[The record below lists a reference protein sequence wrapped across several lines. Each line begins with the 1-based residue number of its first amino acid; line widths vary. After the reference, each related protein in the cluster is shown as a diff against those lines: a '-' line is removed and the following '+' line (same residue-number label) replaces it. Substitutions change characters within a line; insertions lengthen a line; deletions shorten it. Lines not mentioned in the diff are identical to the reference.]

1 MGASEVLGSP
11 VGKILLLFFS
21 FPALVQS
28 VQSMTLSITPA
39 QTAAWRKQIF
49 EQLSERTKRE
59 MDNFRHYEQAVE
71 QVCDVIYQ
79 SSVAYSFILGIS
91 IYIPVCLSPL
101 PDLPPLQ
108 SVWIKKGTMQWWKD
122 WKPHKWIN
130 VNFALE
136 QFSGPE
142 GNKDGILF
150 VYYNFYEE
158 KKVRVFAEA
167 RACVFLNSL
176 SLPFTFYRTSTFTL
190 SSMRSPFWFQCL
202 VVISNTPLP
211 STPLSGPNRGGQSD
225 WRQPRSWRCMI
236 GYVRGGLYPS
246 SKGKRLQCSSSFFIS
261 LPVNFKLALLS
272 VSCCDSRGIQG
283 PPSKQAIWSI
293 TCKGDIFV
301 SEPSP
306 ALEAVPYPTPCDQ
319 M

>member
-11 VGKILLLFFS
+11 VGKTLLLFFS

-79 SSVAYSFILGIS
+79 SSVAYSFILSVS
-91 IYIPVCLSPL
+91 IYIPVCLFDPSPL

-108 SVWIKKGTMQWWKD
+108 SVWVKKGTMQWWKD

-158 KKVRVFAEA
+158 KKVRVCAEA

-236 GYVRGGLYPS
+236 GYVRGVCTHPWKENVFNAHHLFHFS
-246 SKGKRLQCSSSFFIS
+246 SCELQAGIVKCVLLWLQRNSGSSFQTGY
-261 LPVNFKLALLS
+261 LV
-272 VSCCDSRGIQG
+272 DH
-283 PPSKQAIWSI
+283 
-293 TCKGDIFV
+293 
-301 SEPSP
+301 
-306 ALEAVPYPTPCDQ
+306 